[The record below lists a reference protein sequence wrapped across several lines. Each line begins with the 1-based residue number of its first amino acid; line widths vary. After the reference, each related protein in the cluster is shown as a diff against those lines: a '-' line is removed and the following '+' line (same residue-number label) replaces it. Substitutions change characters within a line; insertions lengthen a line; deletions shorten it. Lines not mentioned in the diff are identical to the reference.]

1 MMKSP
6 VRIKRVYEA
15 PSDTD
20 GLRVFIDRLWP
31 RGVSKG
37 AFEYDLWCKDLAPSL
52 ALSTWFGHKPEHW
65 DGFRRDYDA
74 ELRDERA
81 QARMGEVFAAAEGR
95 RITLVFGAKD
105 PEHNHALILADAM
118 NDYARRHRLA

>member
-1 MMKSP
+1 MKSA
-6 VRIKRVYEA
+6 VQIKRVYAE
-15 PSDTD
+15 PEDTD

-31 RGVSKG
+31 RGLSK
-37 AFEYDLWCKDLAPSL
+37 AALQYDLWCKDLAPSP
-52 ALSTWFGHKPEHW
+52 ALRTWFCHKLEHW
-65 DGFRRDYDA
+65 DGFRREYAA
-74 ELRDERA
+74 ELRDEQA
-81 QARMGEVFAAAEGR
+81 QARMGEVFAAAGGR